1 LPESGVLM
9 IDLTTHQADDS
20 PTTSQMLEIAKKYVS
35 PENRAQF
42 PKKTGSLDP
51 SILGNPDLEQ
61 YLKSKDIGL
70 RFQVSEETK
79 QVVVCV
85 IDRANQKIIGLISQ
99 DQLMN
104 LQAGDLLDLLGF

>member
-1 LPESGVLM
+1 M
-9 IDLTTHQADDS
+9 IDLSQQNPEDS
-20 PTTSQMLEIAKKYVS
+20 PTTSQILEIAKKYVA

-42 PKKTGSLDP
+42 PKKTGRLDP

-61 YLKSKDIGL
+61 YLRSEDIGL
-70 RFQVSEETK
+70 RFQVSDETK

-85 IDRANQKIIGLISQ
+85 VDRSTQKTIGLISQ